1 LNSANS
7 WIPRLLS
14 DKAVDDEVLTLAAD
28 SQKTQPRMREAS
40 LIEELIDQLEF
51 RFPFQCDSDFYSA

>member
-1 LNSANS
+1 
-7 WIPRLLS
+7 LS